1 MVPGDQSSLVM
12 LSYDPFS
19 ADELIFYF
27 HQLRLFCFSMISN
40 THQAHIR
47 RASDPKN
54 HSSYRCLFFWFETVT
69 VQCGSSAQSG
79 FDSLVPD
86 VWSIYGRDMVDV
98 GMI

>member
-1 MVPGDQSSLVM
+1 M

-27 HQLRLFCFSMISN
+27 YQLRLFCFSLISN

-47 RASDPKN
+47 RASDPKKTIFIWV
-54 HSSYRCLFFWFETVT
+54 LIFWFETIT